1 MFFVDKI
8 FFTALISLPILLLI
22 YFLHRKLKSVQ
33 VSSLIF
39 WENQLK
45 SVKSGAGIKAMPLP
59 LKFFIEAIMLI
70 LLTLAAAGPFL
81 ISGEKVPM
89 LTVILDDSFS
99 MLAGTE
105 KTPRDQAEAAL
116 LKMLSSNPPRPVRL
130 ILAGPSPLLLDE
142 TDSNSGKIK
151 YLLRKWQCKYASSDI
166 SGALLFARRT
176 FGAKNDILI
185 LTDRKPAFKQLPPGM
200 NWFAFGRRSSN
211 IAISNSTR
219 SSFPQGDKCLIEI
232 VNYSA
237 GNKAIPLTVEFTGT
251 RKKPLVFM
259 LKAAAGE
266 KVKQI
271 FRLPPNTGEIKI
283 TIPDD
288 TLGFDNTAI
297 LLPEKRKKLRVQLKE
312 VIPETKKLLEKVLK
326 LTGQVRFSNIKPHLL
341 FSGKQQKMTPEDDSW
356 QLIISNAAKG
366 KAYIGPY
373 TIDRQ
378 HPLCSGLQLDGVI
391 WGADSGKLPGKALVL
406 AGNTPLL
413 SDFVY
418 QSYRHLIFMK
428 FSPALSTLQDSPN
441 FPVLIYNLI
450 QWRHKALPGLTKS
463 NYRTGERIQ
472 FNAPSEVKKVS
483 INGPGEKNYTLTL
496 NDRSCT
502 LDLFMPG
509 DYVLEA
515 GKEKY
520 KFRVNPLSAD
530 ESDLRNCGS
539 VILEGEKNENIY
551 RKRFMNIAWI
561 FLLAVLALSAWHLYL
576 IRRSAA

>member
-59 LKFFIEAIMLI
+59 LKFFIEALMLI
-70 LLTLAAAGPFL
+70 LLVLAAAGPFL

-99 MLAGTE
+99 MLARPGE
-105 KTPRDQAEAAL
+105 TPREQAEKAL
-116 LKMLSSNPPRPVRL
+116 LKMLSSNPARPVRF
-130 ILAGPSPLLLDE
+130 ILSGPSPLLLDE
-142 TDSNSGKIK
+142 ADSGSGKVR
-151 YLLRKWQCKYASSDI
+151 LLLKRWRCQYASADI

-176 FGAKNDILI
+176 FGTKNDILI
-185 LTDRKPAFKQLPPGM
+185 LTDHKPAFKQLPPGM
-200 NWFAFGRRSSN
+200 NWFAFGSPQSN
-211 IAISNSTR
+211 TAIINAART
-219 SSFPQGDKCLIEI
+219 SFPQGDKCLLEI

-237 GNKAIPLTVEFTGT
+237 GSKTIPLTVEFTGT
-251 RKKPLVFM
+251 QKKPLVFM
-259 LKAAAGE
+259 LKTAAGE

-271 FRLPPNTGEIKI
+271 FRLPPDAGEVKI
-283 TIPDD
+283 SIPDD
-288 TLGFDNTAI
+288 TLKLDNTTV
-297 LLPEKRKKLRVQLKE
+297 LLPEKRHKLRVEFKALA
-312 VIPETKKLLEKVLK
+312 PDTRRLLEKALK
-326 LTGQVRFSNIKPHLL
+326 LTEQVRFSGLKPHLL
-341 FSGKQQKMTPEDDSW
+341 FSGKQQKMTPNGDSW
-356 QLIISNAAKG
+356 QVIFSNAPKG

-391 WGADSGKLPGKALVL
+391 WGAGSENLPGKALVM
-406 AGNTPLL
+406 AGNMPLL
-413 SDFVY
+413 NDFIY
-418 QSYRHLIFMK
+418 RGYRHLIFMK

-441 FPVLIYNLI
+441 FPVLIYNLV
-450 QWRHKALPGLTKS
+450 QWRRKALPGLSKS
-463 NYRTGERIQ
+463 NYRTGEKII
-472 FNAPSEVKKVS
+472 FNAPSEVRKAL
-483 INGPGEKNYTLTL
+483 IDGPGGKNYSLPL

-509 DYVLEA
+509 NYVLEA

-530 ESDLRNCGS
+530 ESDLRRCGS
-539 VILEGEKNENIY
+539 VMLEGEKNENIY
-551 RKRFMNIAWI
+551 RKRFMNIAWM
-561 FLLAVLALSAWHLYL
+561 FLLVVLALSAWHLYL
-576 IRRSAA
+576 IRRST